1 MHWPEEEVYCEER
14 AGMTPFTAPRWHRRV
29 YKEPKHLTKK
39 HKYHQPICISS
50 KKTLL
55 IVGHSCVTE
64 IMYAIKVLVAVVL
77 CTTGTLS
84 APQRGPGGADKDAVI
99 TSQQL
104 EVGFDGN
111 YVNNFETSNGISHQ
125 ETGQPK
131 QVDNENPVV
140 SQGQDAYVAPDGQQ
154 VSISWVADENG
165 FQVQG
170 SHIPTA
176 PPIPPE
182 IQRALEW
189 NAAHP
194 EEDDGGQRPPPRG

>member
-1 MHWPEEEVYCEER
+1 MVY
-14 AGMTPFTAPRWHRRV
+14 GFPRR
-29 YKEPKHLTKK
+29 YP
-39 HKYHQPICISS
+39 
-50 KKTLL
+50 TLP
-55 IVGHSCVTE
+55 VTRDN
-64 IMYAIKVLVAVVL
+64 ALVAVVL
-77 CTTGTLS
+77 CTTAVL
-84 APQRGPGGADKDAVI
+84 ALPQRPSGGADKDAII

-104 EVGFDGN
+104 EVNFDGT

-125 ETGQPK
+125 ESGQPK
-131 QVDNENPVV
+131 QVDNETPVV
-140 SQGQDAYVAPDGQQ
+140 SQGSDSYTAPDGQQ
-154 VSISWVADENG
+154 VSITYVADENG

-194 EEDDGGQRPPPRG
+194 EEDDGGQPRPPGRG

>member
-1 MHWPEEEVYCEER
+1 MLY
-14 AGMTPFTAPRWHRRV
+14 T
-29 YKEPKHLTKK
+29 
-39 HKYHQPICISS
+39 
-50 KKTLL
+50 
-55 IVGHSCVTE
+55 
-64 IMYAIKVLVAVVL
+64 IKVLVAVVL
-77 CTTGTLS
+77 CATGTLS
-84 APQRGPGGADKDAVI
+84 APQRPGAGGSDKDAVI

-104 EVGFDGN
+104 EVNFDGN

-125 ETGQPK
+125 ESGQPK
-131 QVDNENPVV
+131 NVDGGEPAVV
-140 SQGQDAYVAPDGQQ
+140 SQGSDSYVAPDGQQ
-154 VSISWVADENG
+154 VSITYIADENG

-194 EEDDGGQRPPPRG
+194 EEDDGGQGQRPPPRG

>member
-1 MHWPEEEVYCEER
+1 
-14 AGMTPFTAPRWHRRV
+14 MTPFTAPRWHRRV
-29 YKEPKHLTKK
+29 YKEPKRL
-39 HKYHQPICISS
+39 SS
-50 KKTLL
+50 
-55 IVGHSCVTE
+55 SSSRCPCDRE
-64 IMYAIKVLVAVVL
+64 IMYTIKVGPSGEKRVLVAVVL

-84 APQRGPGGADKDAVI
+84 APQRGPVGGSEKDAVI

-125 ETGQPK
+125 ERGEPK
-131 QVDNENPVV
+131 QVEQETPVV
-140 SQGQDAYVAPDGQQ
+140 SQGSDQYVAPDGQQ
-154 VSISWVADENG
+154 VHINWIADENG

-194 EEDDGGQRPPPRG
+194 EEDDGGQRPPGRGENRRIVK

>member
-1 MHWPEEEVYCEER
+1 MYSVKV
-14 AGMTPFTAPRWHRRV
+14 TA
-29 YKEPKHLTKK
+29 
-39 HKYHQPICISS
+39 
-50 KKTLL
+50 L
-55 IVGHSCVTE
+55 I
-64 IMYAIKVLVAVVL
+64 AL
-77 CTTGTLS
+77 CACAWA
-84 APQRGPGGADKDAVI
+84 APQRGGAGGADKDATIV
-99 TSQQL
+99 SQQL

-140 SQGQDAYVAPDGQQ
+140 AQGSEGWSAPDGQQ
-154 VSISWVADENG
+154 ISLTWTADENG
-165 FQVQG
+165 FQAQG

-194 EEDDGGQRPPPRG
+194 EQDNEGQGGPPARPAPRG

>member
-1 MHWPEEEVYCEER
+1 
-14 AGMTPFTAPRWHRRV
+14 
-29 YKEPKHLTKK
+29 
-39 HKYHQPICISS
+39 
-50 KKTLL
+50 
-55 IVGHSCVTE
+55 
-64 IMYAIKVLVAVVL
+64 MYTIKALVALVL
-77 CTTGTLS
+77 CTAGTFG
-84 APQRGPGGADKDAVI
+84 APQRPSGGADKDAVI

-104 EVGFDGN
+104 EVNFDGN

-125 ETGQPK
+125 ESGQPK
-131 QVDNENPVV
+131 QVDNETPVV
-140 SQGQDAYVAPDGQQ
+140 SQGSDSYTAPDGQQ
-154 VSISWVADENG
+154 VSITYVADENG

-194 EEDDGGQRPPPRG
+194 EEDDGGQQRPNPRG

>member
-1 MHWPEEEVYCEER
+1 M
-14 AGMTPFTAPRWHRRV
+14 FI
-29 YKEPKHLTKK
+29 L
-39 HKYHQPICISS
+39 Q
-50 KKTLL
+50 
-55 IVGHSCVTE
+55 
-64 IMYAIKVLVAVVL
+64 VLVSLVL
-77 CTTGTLS
+77 CTAGTFG
-84 APQRGPGGADKDAVI
+84 APQRPSGGADKDAVI

-104 EVGFDGN
+104 EVNFDGN

-125 ETGQPK
+125 ESGQPK
-131 QVDNENPVV
+131 QVDNETPVV
-140 SQGQDAYVAPDGQQ
+140 SQGSDSYTAPDGQQ
-154 VSISWVADENG
+154 VSITYVADENG

-194 EEDDGGQRPPPRG
+194 EEDSDGQGRPNPRGNLFLSLYL

>member
-1 MHWPEEEVYCEER
+1 
-14 AGMTPFTAPRWHRRV
+14 
-29 YKEPKHLTKK
+29 
-39 HKYHQPICISS
+39 
-50 KKTLL
+50 
-55 IVGHSCVTE
+55 
-64 IMYAIKVLVAVVL
+64 MYTIKVLVAVVL

-84 APQRGPGGADKDAVI
+84 APQRVPPGGSEKDAVI

-104 EVGFDGN
+104 EVNFDGN

-125 ETGQPK
+125 ESGQPK
-131 QVDNENPVV
+131 QVEQETPVV
-140 SQGQDAYVAPDGQQ
+140 SQGADKYTAPDGQQ
-154 VSISWVADENG
+154 VSINWIADENG

-182 IQRALEW
+182 ILRALEW

-194 EEDDGGQRPPPRG
+194 EEDDGGQRPPGRGENCRTVK

>member
-1 MHWPEEEVYCEER
+1 
-14 AGMTPFTAPRWHRRV
+14 
-29 YKEPKHLTKK
+29 
-39 HKYHQPICISS
+39 
-50 KKTLL
+50 
-55 IVGHSCVTE
+55 
-64 IMYAIKVLVAVVL
+64 MYTIKVLLAVVL

-84 APQRGPGGADKDAVI
+84 APQRPQQSGAEKDAVI

-104 EVGFDGN
+104 EVNFDGN

-125 ETGQPK
+125 ETGNPK
-131 QVDNENPVV
+131 QVDNETPVV
-140 SQGQDAYVAPDGQQ
+140 SQGQDSYVAPDGQQ
-154 VSISWVADENG
+154 VSITWLADENG

-194 EEDDGGQRPPPRG
+194 EEDDGGQRPPGRGYQPNFTSNVT